1 MMRAVIGMTIF
12 LLLFCSAIAE
22 AEYQAV
28 AEDIAQ
34 QGRNKVRF
42 KEETVAFYLDEPLL
56 SEGTMKF
63 DPPDKLTKI
72 IEQPEYIKQ
81 QISGDEVL
89 VTRGNKKT
97 ERFSLASHYGLEI
110 MANTLRSLLS
120 GKFAYLESEYSI
132 KFTQQGSAWQLRL
145 VPLEEK
151 VEEIIESVLVEGEG
165 GIITQYTITESNG
178 DYTATSLYDENH
190 R

>member
-1 MMRAVIGMTIF
+1 MMRTVIGMTIF
-12 LLLFCSAIAE
+12 LLLSCPAIAE

-89 VTRGNKKT
+89 EGPFPRSFAAGGGGVVGGHFTPGCIQVYECLTGKG
-97 ERFSLASHYGLEI
+97 LAHSAEGL
-110 MANTLRSLLS
+110 
-120 GKFAYLESEYSI
+120 
-132 KFTQQGSAWQLRL
+132 
-145 VPLEEK
+145 
-151 VEEIIESVLVEGEG
+151 
-165 GIITQYTITESNG
+165 
-178 DYTATSLYDENH
+178 
-190 R
+190 

>member
-12 LLLFCSAIAE
+12 LLLSCSAIAE

-110 MANTLRSLLS
+110 MANTL
-120 GKFAYLESEYSI
+120 
-132 KFTQQGSAWQLRL
+132 
-145 VPLEEK
+145 
-151 VEEIIESVLVEGEG
+151 
-165 GIITQYTITESNG
+165 
-178 DYTATSLYDENH
+178 
-190 R
+190 